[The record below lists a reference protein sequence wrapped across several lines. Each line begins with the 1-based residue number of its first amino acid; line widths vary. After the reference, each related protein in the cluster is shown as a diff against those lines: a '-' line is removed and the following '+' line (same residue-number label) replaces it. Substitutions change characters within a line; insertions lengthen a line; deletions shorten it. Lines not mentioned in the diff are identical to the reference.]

1 MRASRSERGLR
12 IDLQGV
18 SLHRDERRILDDLHW
33 SLAAGERWALVGAN
47 GAGKTQ
53 LLKMIAGSVWPDPDT
68 REQRRYLWRGR
79 VQPLAEAMPQIAYLG
94 PERQD
99 RHERHDWNFPTLEV
113 VGTGITRS
121 DIPQGPL
128 RASQR
133 RTAERHLA
141 AVGLGRLA
149 GRRMLELSFGERR
162 LVLLARALASRPQ
175 WLLLDELLAGLDERN
190 RRRTQRWLDHHAGSW
205 VLSTH
210 RREEIPRSAT
220 HFAELA
226 DGRLVRAGPITA
238 ADRRSA
244 SGGRD
249 GGARDGGARDGG
261 ARDAGDRDT
270 GAGGD
275 TARSG
280 QRPAAQVG
288 ARSAARG
295 RGQRTPLVACEGV
308 DVYLEYR
315 AVLRGL
321 DFAVAPGDCWV
332 VHGGNG
338 AGKST
343 LLRALYGDHPAA
355 LGGHIQR
362 RGIRRGVP
370 LEVFRRWCAIA
381 APHLQAN
388 PPAGETV
395 LENVVSGLRSSIG
408 LDQPPTPGER
418 RRALAALREF
428 HLHACADL
436 PLRTLSWGQVRR
448 VLLARALVLRPRL
461 LLLDEVL
468 AGIDAGTRHVL
479 RERVETF
486 VAAGG
491 AVVLVSHHRDE
502 WPRNASHE
510 LELRRGRV
518 RYAGPLRPARG

>member
-1 MRASRSERGLR
+1 VRASRSERGLR

-18 SLHRDERRILDDLHW
+18 SLHRDERRILEGVHW
-33 SLAAGERWALVGAN
+33 SLAPGERWVLVGAN

-53 LLKMIAGSVWPDPDT
+53 LLKLVAGSVWPDPDT
-68 REQRRYLWRGR
+68 RGQRRYLWRGR
-79 VQPLAEAMPQIAYLG
+79 EQPLPEAMPQIAYLG

-99 RHERHDWNFPTLEV
+99 RHERHDWNFPALEV

-121 DIPQGPL
+121 DIPQGPM

-133 RTAERHLA
+133 RSAERHLA
-141 AVGLGRLA
+141 AVGLGRFA
-149 GRRMLELSFGERR
+149 ARRMLELSFGERR
-162 LVLLARALASRPQ
+162 LVLIARALASRPQ

-190 RRRTQRWLDHHAGSW
+190 RRRTQRWLDGHAGSW

-244 SGGRD
+244 SGGRHAD
-249 GGARDGGARDGG
+249 E
-261 ARDAGDRDT
+261 
-270 GAGGD
+270 GGD
-275 TARSG
+275 
-280 QRPAAQVG
+280 
-288 ARSAARG
+288 AARCG
-295 RGQRTPLVACEGV
+295 RRGRTPRAPRTPLVACEGV
-308 DVYLEYR
+308 DVYLDYR

-343 LLRALYGDHPAA
+343 LLRSLYGDHPAA
-355 LGGHIQR
+355 LGGHIHR

-370 LEVFRRWCAIA
+370 LEVFRRWCAIVG
-381 APHLQAN
+381 PHLQAT
-388 PPAGETV
+388 PPPGETV

-418 RRALAALREF
+418 RRALAGLREF
-428 HLHACADL
+428 ELHSCADL

-468 AGIDAGTRHVL
+468 SGIDVGTRQVL
-479 RERVETF
+479 LQRIETF

-510 LELRRGRV
+510 LELRAGRV